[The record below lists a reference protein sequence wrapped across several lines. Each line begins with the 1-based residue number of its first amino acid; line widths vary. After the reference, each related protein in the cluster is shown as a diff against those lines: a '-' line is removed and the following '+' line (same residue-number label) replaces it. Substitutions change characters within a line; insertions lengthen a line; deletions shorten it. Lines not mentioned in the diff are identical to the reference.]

1 MMLNACNDGGEQ
13 DALCDPGTTVGD
25 TIATWLGCGDAIELT
40 EEGSPRTGTYEDHV
54 QRVVLVDALS
64 ERDRLV
70 RELAARDAELSEMRE
85 QAARKKTEGDV
96 GKSGK
101 KAKAAQKASKA
112 AAAAAGQRTKN
123 LAAREADLTKEV
135 AQRRTQLHAAQLRT
149 SDGGWQDARWRQ
161 QHEPRLDCGGRG
173 AAARAAT
180 PNRPPPGAAPRSR
193 PGRAQVTVAGAR
205 GSRDERQYAMR
216 AGRRPRGARAPPLP
230 PRSTAPLASVS
241 RWSLARDGVSAPR
254 QGELSV
260 LHWHVSA

>member
-1 MMLNACNDGGEQ
+1 MLNACNDGGEQ

-149 SDGGWQDARWRQ
+149 NDGGWQDARGGGSSMSLD
-161 QHEPRLDCGGRG
+161 LDCDVGAGCGGACG
-173 AAARAAT
+173 DAESST
-180 PNRPPPGAAPRSR
+180 PPAPPREVDP
-193 PGRAQVTVAGAR
+193 V
-205 GSRDERQYAMR
+205 
-216 AGRRPRGARAPPLP
+216 GRR
-230 PRSTAPLASVS
+230 
-241 RWSLARDGVSAPR
+241 
-254 QGELSV
+254 
-260 LHWHVSA
+260 